1 MTYIVDPRVLLSDAV
16 AQSEEAMAVRALNDF
31 VLDVNRGKVTDF
43 SYDHVVG
50 RCGDLGTQFEQVRP
64 NCGTSYT
71 WMTTASI
78 LDITSSSNQDRAAG
92 TGESAR
98 SERPVGGGR

>member
-1 MTYIVDPRVLLSDAV
+1 MTYIVDPRVLLSDSV
-16 AQSEEAMAVRALNDF
+16 AQSEEVIGIRNLSNF
-31 VLDVNRGKVTDF
+31 VIDVNRGKITDF

-64 NCGTSYT
+64 NCGTSYS
-71 WMTTASI
+71 WMTVASI

-92 TGESAR
+92 TGAHKITR
-98 SERPVGGGR
+98 